1 MQETHKSRLF
11 SEKFATR
18 KRICGNGSPE
28 SPESPDSPDIYQ
40 ICFHHSYLCFVLLL
54 CLDSDIRCL
63 QVHLIDTVITCST
76 FLLNLFSI
84 LKKELVALALPLFRL
99 QSALSPPLLG
109 LGAWGLQMQITRILQ
124 NIICLFKEMEF
135 QPEAQQTHVL
145 FSSCSPPSPHELGTD
160 PVQREHV
167 DIFFL
172 KRGVATFL
180 SWILLSVC
188 FYNFQTFWCS
198 TLSSVCLSILASGT
212 HSSQFL
218 FHPL

>member
-1 MQETHKSRLF
+1 MFNFPRVSCWTCFPFWRRNSSPLPSRFFGF
-11 SEKFATR
+11 S
-18 KRICGNGSPE
+18 P
-28 SPESPDSPDIYQ
+28 
-40 ICFHHSYLCFVLLL
+40 L
-54 CLDSDIRCL
+54 
-63 QVHLIDTVITCST
+63 
-76 FLLNLFSI
+76 FLLPFLGW
-84 LKKELVALALPLFRL
+84 
-99 QSALSPPLLG
+99 G
-109 LGAWGLQMQITRILQ
+109 LGACKVQIMRILQ
-124 NIICLFKEMEF
+124 NIICLFEEMEF
-135 QPEAQQTHVL
+135 QPEAQQTHVP

-172 KRGVATFL
+172 KRGVATFWCSTL
-180 SWILLSVC
+180 SSVC